1 MGRRNQH
8 TWTKETA
15 PKGPGR
21 GHFKNPAR
29 AEAAKAAALAQA
41 EEERAKKRAET
52 LRLASIKALLQ
63 EAVAEHRPQVKA
75 KLVEGLTH
83 AEPKHMLG
91 FARLAAD
98 YLDGPVSRVQP
109 QVLAPVVV
117 VFSHSKDW
125 DPLAGPPPAEEAV
138 FSEERPALL
147 MPAPPRRDEG
157 G

>member
-1 MGRRNQH
+1 MGGRNQH

-21 GHFKNPAR
+21 GHFGSP
-29 AEAAKAAALAQA
+29 EAAQAAALARDEKTEKERA
-41 EEERAKKRAET
+41 KKAEERAKH
-52 LRLASIKALLQ
+52 ASIKALLQ
-63 EAVAEHRPQVKA
+63 EAVAEHRPEVKA
-75 KLVEGLTH
+75 KLIEGLTL

-117 VFSHSKDW
+117 VFTHSKDW

-138 FSEERPALL
+138 FSEERPAL
-147 MPAPPRRDEG
+147 PAPPEPKRVAG

>member
-1 MGRRNQH
+1 MARGRNQH
-8 TWTKETA
+8 TWTKGN
-15 PKGPGR
+15 PGPGR
-21 GHFKNPAR
+21 GHFKDPSS
-29 AEAAKAAALAQA
+29 AEAVHAAQAKAKAA
-41 EEERAKKRAET
+41 EEAA
-52 LRLASIKALLQ
+52 RLASIKALLQ
-63 EAVAEHRPQVKA
+63 EAVAEHRPEVKA
-75 KLVEGLTH
+75 KLIEGLTQ

-109 QVLAPVVV
+109 QILAPVIV

-138 FSEERPALL
+138 FSEERPAL
-147 MPAPPRRDEG
+147 PAPPEPKRVAG